1 MFSVAF
7 ESCRF
12 YQVNRFALGVT
23 CLVPRWKLLGLPQPV
38 LEMLVRAVQPSP
50 KNIIA
55 GLVPLSFGWLEV
67 FRLMNASHLW
77 NAVRCRWRL
86 LIEPQDSIDQDPQCQ
101 HVIPGEKIKPLMGL
115 YITLG
120 FPLGVM
126 CFEREGS
133 GFDGLNP
140 CHCLD

>member
-38 LEMLVRAVQPSP
+38 LEMLVRAIQPSP

-55 GLVPLSFGWLEV
+55 GLVPLSFG
-67 FRLMNASHLW
+67 
-77 NAVRCRWRL
+77 
-86 LIEPQDSIDQDPQCQ
+86 
-101 HVIPGEKIKPLMGL
+101 
-115 YITLG
+115 
-120 FPLGVM
+120 
-126 CFEREGS
+126 
-133 GFDGLNP
+133 
-140 CHCLD
+140 